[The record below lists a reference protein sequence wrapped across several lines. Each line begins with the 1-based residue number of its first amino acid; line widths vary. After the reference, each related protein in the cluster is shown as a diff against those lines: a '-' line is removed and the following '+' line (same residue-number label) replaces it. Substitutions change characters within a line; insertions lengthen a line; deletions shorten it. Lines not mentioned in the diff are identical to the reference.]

1 LLLVVLLAVSSF
13 QPALLLRASSRQ
25 PNGYITAFD
34 APHQPQSPGGRVACD
49 FALHCGSS

>member
-1 LLLVVLLAVSSF
+1 LLLVLLLVASSF
-13 QPALLLRASSRQ
+13 QPALLLPASSRQ

-34 APHQPQSPGGRVACD
+34 APQQPQSLGGRVACD